1 MNDHPTFDGSE
12 SSAEIAK
19 AAIEWFSKQP
29 HEAGF
34 TILYKDSIPMMKFD
48 LHVGDVGFVCL
59 YRLDM
64 MLEAFYEDAEKIF
77 DENVKIIPIEPELRA
92 ILLPHVAFTGMTI
105 MLGRLLNLQARIF
118 LDNADEARVVTS
130 GVFLHSLVSQSEH
143 KKSAGRTASKIVK
156 RLIDESVARIAKE
169 KRNYLVGFV
178 NSQRLLH
185 IPTSRGRPPGTTKS
199 EEKRQAEAAQF
210 EQQIEDAIRSVISSG
225 QTLTKTAVAKLLC
238 GGVNPKTGTDSSLSV
253 FGSKLRRLKIDYAAI
268 VERVRVS
275 K

>member
-1 MNDHPTFDGSE
+1 MSDHPTFDGSE
-12 SSAEIAK
+12 SPAEIAK

-34 TILYKDSIPMMKFD
+34 TILYKDSIPLMRYELD
-48 LHVGDVGFVCL
+48 VGDVGFVCL

-77 DENVKIIPIEPELRA
+77 DENVKIIPIEPELRT
-92 ILLPHVAFTGMTI
+92 ILLPHIAFTGMTI
-105 MLGRLLNLQARIF
+105 MLGRLLNLQAQIF
-118 LDNADEARVVTS
+118 LENADEARLITS

-143 KKSAGRTASKIVK
+143 KTAGRTASKIVK
-156 RLIDESVARIAKE
+156 RLIDESLARIAKK
-169 KRNYLVGFV
+169 KRDYLVGFV

-185 IPTSRGRPPGTTKS
+185 IPTSRGRPLGTTKS

-210 EQQIEDAIRSVISSG
+210 EQLIEDAIRSVISSG

-253 FGSKLRRLKIDYAAI
+253 FGSKLRRLKIDYPAI
-268 VERVRVS
+268 VERVQVS